1 MKILIHETDQDIRK
15 LYKAIFSPFP
25 VKLTFTNEARETCIK
40 ANRSNYDLVMLDV
53 EFPTMEGLDIAR
65 SMVHNNPEQPLL
77 LVSSIPLRKSDLGA
91 SAYHSRSEIMMKPF
105 DIDKLR
111 NMIKKMLKPK
121 PLPEAEEKIPSLG
134 FFQPA
139 LVN

>member
-25 VKLTFTNEARETCIK
+25 VQLTFTNEARETCIK
-40 ANRSNYDLVMLDV
+40 ADRSNYDLVMMDI

-65 SMVHNNPEQPLL
+65 NMVQNHPEQPLL

-91 SAYHSRSEIMMKPF
+91 CAYHSRSAIMMKPF
-105 DIDKLR
+105 DIGKLR
-111 NMIKKMLKPK
+111 SMIEKMLKPK
-121 PLPEAEEKIPSLG
+121 QYPETDEDRSSLG